1 MTQPPSSFDVDMMR
15 IALRMAARGLGNTAP
30 NPAVGA
36 VIADEATGEV
46 VARGWT
52 QPGGRPHAETEAI
65 RRAGDRAR
73 GKTLY
78 VSLEP
83 CAHFGNTPP
92 CADAI
97 IAAGLRRVV
106 VGVADPDPR
115 TAGQGVARLKAA
127 GIAVTEHVCED
138 EAGWITLGHILRV
151 TARRPFVTLKLATDA
166 QGHVAP
172 GDGTAPRWVTGPQA
186 RAAGHKLRAESDA
199 ILIGAGTLRADDP
212 ELTCRLPGLA
222 ARSPIRVILAGRD
235 PLDPKARLFAHAGR
249 IPVLVIRSGAALI
262 QDHDLASAGA
272 EVVECPGH
280 GIAPVL
286 ERLAARGITRLLVEG
301 GPSVWKSFAAAGA
314 VDEVALFMAGSASE
328 MEAASA
334 LRRHLGPLTLQT
346 ADRRTAGPDT
356 MWLLRPVATSAT

>member
-1 MTQPPSSFDVDMMR
+1 MTSSPSPFDVDMMR
-15 IALRMAARGLGNTAP
+15 IALRMAARGLGNAAP
-30 NPAVGA
+30 NPSVGA
-36 VIADEATGEV
+36 VIADGATGEII
-46 VARGWT
+46 ARGWT

-65 RRAGDRAR
+65 RRAGNRAR
-73 GKTLY
+73 GRTLY
-78 VSLEP
+78 VTLEP
-83 CAHFGNTPP
+83 CAHFGKTPP

-115 TAGQGVARLKAA
+115 TAGQGIARLKAA
-127 GIAVTEHVCED
+127 GIAVTGHVCED
-138 EAGWITLGHILRV
+138 DARWITLGHILRV

-166 QGHVAP
+166 QGQIAP

-186 RAAGHKLRAESDA
+186 RAAGHKLRAEADA

-222 ARSPIRVILAGRD
+222 ARSPIRVVLAGRQ
-235 PLDPKARLFAHAGR
+235 PLDPKAKLFAGAAQA
-249 IPVLVIRSGAALI
+249 PVLVIRSGAALV

-272 EVVECPGH
+272 EVIECPGH
-280 GIAPVL
+280 GIAPAL

-314 VDEVALFMAGSASE
+314 VDEVALFMAGSPSE
-328 MEAASA
+328 IAAAEA
-334 LRRHLGPLTLQT
+334 LRRHVGGLTLQP
-346 ADRRTAGPDT
+346 ADRRPAGSDT